1 MAMKRIALLTSGGDA
16 PGMNAAIR
24 AVTRR
29 ALDRDWEVFGVER
42 GYQGLMQS
50 SFVPLNARDVGGII
64 QLGGT
69 VLGSARAP
77 EFATEAGRRTALH
90 HLAKRGIDALI
101 VIGGNGSQAG
111 NHALS
116 SMGFPTVGIASTI
129 DNDLYGSEPTIGVDT
144 ALNVTIESIDR
155 LRTTGSSHHR
165 AHLVQ
170 TMGRDHGFLALMAG
184 IAGGAEVVVIPEAEV
199 EPDEIASRLRAAYL
213 RGKTHS
219 IVVVSEGCKNN
230 AQAIAQHFE
239 EHEDEIGFVVRVTI
253 LGHVVRGASPTARDR
268 LLATRMGVAAVDAL
282 ANGEHGVLVGYE
294 GQEICRTPLEIVA
307 ANRKKLDLEWIQL
320 ARILAQ

>member
-1 MAMKRIALLTSGGDA
+1 MQRIAVLTSGGDA

-29 ALDRDWEVFGVER
+29 AIDRNWEVFGVQR
-42 GYQGLMQS
+42 GYQGLMQE
-50 SFVPLNARDVGGII
+50 SFQALHARDVGGII

-77 EFATEAGRRTALH
+77 EFATDAGRRTALH
-90 HLAKRGIDALI
+90 NLAKRGIDGI
-101 VIGGNGSQAG
+101 VIIGGNGSQKGSA
-111 NHALS
+111 ALS
-116 SMGFPTVGIASTI
+116 SLGFPVVGIASTI

-170 TMGRDHGFLALMAG
+170 TMGRDHGYLALMAG
-184 IAGGAEVVVIPEAEV
+184 IAGGAEVVVIPESEV
-199 EPDEIASRLRAAYL
+199 EPDEVARRLRDAYL

-219 IVVVSEGCKNN
+219 IVVVSEGCKND
-230 AQAIAQHFE
+230 AQAIAKHFE
-239 EHEDEIGFVVRVTI
+239 EHEDQLGFVVRVTI
-253 LGHVVRGASPTARDR
+253 LGHVVRGAAPTARDR

-282 ANGEHGVLVGYE
+282 AAGEHGVLVGIDGSE
-294 GQEICRTPLEIVA
+294 VCRTPLSIVA
-307 ANRKKLDLEWIQL
+307 ERHKKLDLEWVQL